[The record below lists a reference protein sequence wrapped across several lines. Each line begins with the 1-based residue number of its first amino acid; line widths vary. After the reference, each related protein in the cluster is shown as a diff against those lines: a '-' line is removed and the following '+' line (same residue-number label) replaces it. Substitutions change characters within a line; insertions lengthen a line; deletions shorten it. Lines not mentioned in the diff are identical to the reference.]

1 MAAIYKRE
9 LKSYFY
15 SMTGCIFIAVM
26 TLFAGIY
33 FMAYNLVG
41 GYPYFSYTLGSML
54 FLFLIAVPVLT
65 MRSFAEEQK
74 SRTDQL
80 LLTSPVSVGGIVC
93 GKYLAMVTIHLITCL
108 IFCVFP
114 FIIDRIGT
122 AYLKVDYVAIFL
134 FFLLGCVYI
143 SIGMFL
149 SSLTESQIIAS
160 ISTFG
165 VLLLFYLWSGI
176 LEFLPAGAGGNLIGV
191 LLLWTVCLIAVY
203 HMTKNWAL
211 CLGLEIVGIA
221 AGMIVYV
228 TKQSWL
234 EGLLTDLFGHFV
246 LTDVFINVV
255 EGSMLDV
262 SGIVLYLTLIGVCL
276 FLTVQSIQKK
286 RFS

>member
-1 MAAIYKRE
+1 MTAIYKRE

-41 GYPYFSYTLGSML
+41 GYPYFSYALGSML
-54 FLFLIAVPVLT
+54 FLFLIAVPILT

-74 SRTDQL
+74 SKTDQL
-80 LLTSPVSVGGIVC
+80 LLTSPVSVGGIVW
-93 GKYLAMVTIHLITCL
+93 GKYLAMVSVHLITCL
-108 IFCVFP
+108 TFCVFP
-114 FIIDRIGT
+114 LIINSIGT

-165 VLLLFYLWSGI
+165 ILLILYLWSGI
-176 LEFLPAGAGGNLIGV
+176 LEFLPSGAAGNLIGV
-191 LLLWTVCLIAVY
+191 LLIWTVFLIAAY
-203 HMTKNWAL
+203 QMTKNWIL
-211 CLGLEIVGIA
+211 CLGLEVVGIA
-221 AGMIVYV
+221 AGIIVYV

-234 EGLLTDLFGHFV
+234 EDLLTEVFGNLV
-246 LTDVFINVV
+246 LTDVFINAVD
-255 EGSMLDV
+255 GSMLDV
-262 SGIVLYLTLIGVCL
+262 SGIVLYLTLIGVFL